1 MENLHLK
8 NLTTNKLIDYYINQ
22 IEKINTKNN
31 NFKSAHIVSKVLYDN
46 ADDIINDFEILTKLL
61 TKLYNTFIIGLKRID
76 IVNPQ
81 IKTYRN
87 HSIGYIEDIIHY
99 NIKELKIHNYID
111 NYFYNEYKSLTNI
124 FKHEINHLNL
134 LKNIDINSKW
144 IDIDYEYQ
152 YPYGEDLSIV
162 ALERRNHLTTLTHDL
177 TITINKE
184 NIIKEIITNHH

>member
-31 NFKSAHIVSKVLYDN
+31 NFKSAHIISKVLYDN

-61 TKLYNTFIIGLKRID
+61 TKLYNTFIIELKRID
-76 IVNPQ
+76 IINPQ

-87 HSIGYIEDIIHY
+87 HSIDYIEDIIHY

-177 TITINKE
+177 TITVNKE
-184 NIIKEIITNHH
+184 NIIEEIITNHH

>member
-61 TKLYNTFIIGLKRID
+61 TKLYNTFIIELKRID
-76 IVNPQ
+76 IINPQ

-99 NIKELKIHNYID
+99 NIKELNIHNY
-111 NYFYNEYKSLTNI
+111 YEYYVSKDYKHLTNI
-124 FKHEINHLNL
+124 FKHEINHLKL

-144 IDIDYEYQ
+144 IDIDYEYH
-152 YPYGEDLSIV
+152 YPYGEDLSMV
-162 ALERRNHLTTLTHDL
+162 VLELENHLTTLTHDL
-177 TITINKE
+177 TITVNKE
-184 NIIKEIITNHH
+184 NIIEEIITNHR

>member
-61 TKLYNTFIIGLKRID
+61 TKLYNTFIIELKRID
-76 IVNPQ
+76 IINPQ

-87 HSIGYIEDIIHY
+87 YSIDYIEDIIHY

-111 NYFYNEYKSLTNI
+111 NYFYNEYENLTNI
-124 FKHEINHLNL
+124 FKHEINHLKL

-144 IDIDYEYQ
+144 INIDYEYH

-162 ALERRNHLTTLTHDL
+162 ALELTNHLTTLTHDL

-184 NIIKEIITNHH
+184 NIIKEIITNHR

>member
-46 ADDIINDFEILTKLL
+46 TDDIINDFEILTKLL
-61 TKLYNTFIIGLKRID
+61 TKLYNTFIIELKRID
-76 IVNPQ
+76 IINPQ

-111 NYFYNEYKSLTNI
+111 NYFYNEYQSLTNI
-124 FKHEINHLNL
+124 FKHEINHLKL

-152 YPYGEDLSIV
+152 YPYGEDSSMV
-162 ALERRNHLTTLTHDL
+162 VLELTNHLTTLTHDL
-177 TITINKE
+177 TITVNKE
-184 NIIKEIITNHH
+184 NIIKEILTNHC

>member
-46 ADDIINDFEILTKLL
+46 TDDIINDFEILTKLL
-61 TKLYNTFIIGLKRID
+61 TKLYNTFIIELKRID
-76 IVNPQ
+76 IINPQ

-162 ALERRNHLTTLTHDL
+162 ALELTNHLTTLTHDL
-177 TITINKE
+177 TITVNKE
-184 NIIKEIITNHH
+184 NIIEEIITNHH

>member
-61 TKLYNTFIIGLKRID
+61 TKLYNTFIIELKRID
-76 IVNPQ
+76 IINPQ

-177 TITINKE
+177 TITVNKE
-184 NIIKEIITNHH
+184 NIIEEIITNHR

>member
-8 NLTTNKLIDYYINQ
+8 NLTTNKLIDYYINE
-22 IEKINTKNN
+22 IEKINKRNN
-31 NFKSAHIVSKVLYDN
+31 NFTTLQTACKIINNDTN
-46 ADDIINDFEILTKLL
+46 DIIKDLNTLTKLS
-61 TKLYNTFIIGLKRID
+61 TKLYNTFIIELKRID
-76 IVNPQ
+76 IINPQ

-162 ALERRNHLTTLTHDL
+162 VLELTNHLTTLTHDL
-177 TITINKE
+177 TITVNKE
-184 NIIKEIITNHH
+184 NIIEEIITNHH

>member
-61 TKLYNTFIIGLKRID
+61 TKLYNTFIIELKRID
-76 IVNPQ
+76 IINPQ

-124 FKHEINHLNL
+124 FKHEINHLKL

-144 IDIDYEYQ
+144 INIDYEYH

-162 ALERRNHLTTLTHDL
+162 ALELTNHLTTLTHDL
-177 TITINKE
+177 TITVNKE
-184 NIIKEIITNHH
+184 NIIEEIITNHH

>member
-8 NLTTNKLIDYYINQ
+8 NLQTNKIIDYYISE
-22 IEKINTKNN
+22 IKKIKKRNN
-31 NFKSAHIVSKVLYDN
+31 NFISAQIVSKLIYN
-46 ADDIINDFEILTKLL
+46 KADDMINDFETLIKLF
-61 TKLYNTFIIGLKRID
+61 TKLYNTLIIELKRID

-87 HSIGYIEDIIHY
+87 YSIDYIEDIIHY
-99 NIKELKIHNYID
+99 NIKELKIYNYID
-111 NYFYNEYKSLTNI
+111 NYFYNEYENLTNI
-124 FKHEINHLNL
+124 FKHEINHLKL

-144 IDIDYEYQ
+144 INIDYEYH

-162 ALERRNHLTTLTHDL
+162 ALELTNHLTILTHDL

-184 NIIKEIITNHH
+184 NIIKEIITNHR

>member
-46 ADDIINDFEILTKLL
+46 ADDIINDFEILTKLF
-61 TKLYNTFIIGLKRID
+61 TKLYNTLIIELKRID

-87 HSIGYIEDIIHY
+87 YSIDYIEDIIHY

-144 IDIDYEYQ
+144 INIDYEYH

-162 ALERRNHLTTLTHDL
+162 ALELTNHLTTLTHDL

-184 NIIKEIITNHH
+184 NIIKEIITNHR

>member
-8 NLTTNKLIDYYINQ
+8 NLQTNKIIDYYISE
-22 IEKINTKNN
+22 IEKINKRNN
-31 NFKSAHIVSKVLYDN
+31 NFTSAQIVSKLIYN
-46 ADDIINDFEILTKLL
+46 KADDMINDFETLIKLF
-61 TKLYNTFIIGLKRID
+61 TKLYNTLIIELKRID

-87 HSIGYIEDIIHY
+87 YNIDYIEDIIHY

-111 NYFYNEYKSLTNI
+111 NYFYNEYENLTNI
-124 FKHEINHLNL
+124 FKHEINHLKL

-144 IDIDYEYQ
+144 INIDYEYH

-162 ALERRNHLTTLTHDL
+162 ALELTNHLTTLTHDL

-184 NIIKEIITNHH
+184 NIIKEIITNHR

>member
-61 TKLYNTFIIGLKRID
+61 TKLYNTFIIELKRID
-76 IVNPQ
+76 IINPQ

-177 TITINKE
+177 TITVNKE
-184 NIIKEIITNHH
+184 NIIKEILTNHC

>member
-8 NLTTNKLIDYYINQ
+8 NLQTNKIIDYYISE
-22 IEKINTKNN
+22 IEKINKRNN
-31 NFKSAHIVSKVLYDN
+31 NFTSAQIVSKLIYN
-46 ADDIINDFEILTKLL
+46 KADDMINDFETLIKLF
-61 TKLYNTFIIGLKRID
+61 TKLYNTLIIELKRID

-81 IKTYRN
+81 IKRYRN
-87 HSIGYIEDIIHY
+87 YSIDYIEDIIHY

-111 NYFYNEYKSLTNI
+111 NYFYNEYENLTNI
-124 FKHEINHLNL
+124 FKHEINHLKL

-144 IDIDYEYQ
+144 INIDYEYH

-162 ALERRNHLTTLTHDL
+162 ALELTNHLTTLTHDL

-184 NIIKEIITNHH
+184 NIIKEIITNHR

>member
-61 TKLYNTFIIGLKRID
+61 TKLYNTFIIELKRID
-76 IVNPQ
+76 IINPQ

-111 NYFYNEYKSLTNI
+111 NHFYNEYQSLTNI
-124 FKHEINHLNL
+124 FKHEINHLKL

-144 IDIDYEYQ
+144 INIDYEYTYQ
-152 YPYGEDLSIV
+152 YGDDLNIV
-162 ALERRNHLTTLTHDL
+162 VLELNNHLTTLTHDL
-177 TITINKE
+177 TITVDKN
-184 NIIKEIITNHH
+184 NIIKDIETNHS

>member
-8 NLTTNKLIDYYINQ
+8 NLQTNKIIDYYISE
-22 IEKINTKNN
+22 IEKINKRNN
-31 NFKSAHIVSKVLYDN
+31 NFTSAQIVSKLIYN
-46 ADDIINDFEILTKLL
+46 KADDMINDFKTLIKLF
-61 TKLYNTFIIGLKRID
+61 TKLYNTLIIELKDID

-111 NYFYNEYKSLTNI
+111 NYFYNEYENLTNI
-124 FKHEINHLNL
+124 FKHEINHLKL

-144 IDIDYEYQ
+144 INIDYEYH

-162 ALERRNHLTTLTHDL
+162 ALELTNHLTTLTHDL

-184 NIIKEIITNHH
+184 NIIEEIITNHR

>member
-8 NLTTNKLIDYYINQ
+8 NLQTNKIIDYYIAE
-22 IEKINTKNN
+22 IEKINKRNN
-31 NFKSAHIVSKVLYDN
+31 NFTSAQIVSKLIYN
-46 ADDIINDFEILTKLL
+46 KADDMINDFETLIKLF
-61 TKLYNTFIIGLKRID
+61 TKLYNTLIIELKRID

-87 HSIGYIEDIIHY
+87 YSIDYIEDIIHY

-111 NYFYNEYKSLTNI
+111 NYFYNEYENLTNI
-124 FKHEINHLNL
+124 FKHEINHLKL
-134 LKNIDINSKW
+134 LKNIDINSKL

-152 YPYGEDLSIV
+152 YPYGEDLSLV
-162 ALERRNHLTTLTHDL
+162 ALELTNHLTTLTHDL

-184 NIIKEIITNHH
+184 NIIEEIITNHR

>member
-61 TKLYNTFIIGLKRID
+61 TKLYNTFIIELKRID
-76 IVNPQ
+76 IINPQ

-177 TITINKE
+177 TITVNKE
-184 NIIKEIITNHH
+184 NIIEEIITNHH

>member
-8 NLTTNKLIDYYINQ
+8 NLQTNKIIDYYISE
-22 IEKINTKNN
+22 IEKINKRNN
-31 NFKSAHIVSKVLYDN
+31 NFTSTQIVSKLIYN
-46 ADDIINDFEILTKLL
+46 KADDMINDFETLIKLF
-61 TKLYNTFIIGLKRID
+61 TKLYNTLIIELKRID

-87 HSIGYIEDIIHY
+87 YRIDYIEDIIHY

-111 NYFYNEYKSLTNI
+111 NYFYNEYENLTNI
-124 FKHEINHLNL
+124 FKHEINYLKL

-144 IDIDYEYQ
+144 INIDYEYH

-162 ALERRNHLTTLTHDL
+162 ALELTNHLTTLTHDL

-184 NIIKEIITNHH
+184 NIIKEIITNHR

>member
-61 TKLYNTFIIGLKRID
+61 TKLYNTFIIELKRID
-76 IVNPQ
+76 IINPQ

-111 NYFYNEYKSLTNI
+111 NYFYNEYENLTNI
-124 FKHEINHLNL
+124 FKHEINHLKL

-144 IDIDYEYQ
+144 INIDYEYH

-162 ALERRNHLTTLTHDL
+162 ALELTNHLTTLTHDL
-177 TITINKE
+177 TITVNKE
-184 NIIKEIITNHH
+184 NIIKEIITNHR

>member
-46 ADDIINDFEILTKLL
+46 ADDIINDFETLIKLF
-61 TKLYNTFIIGLKRID
+61 TKLYNTLIIELKRID

-87 HSIGYIEDIIHY
+87 YSIDYIEDIIHY

-111 NYFYNEYKSLTNI
+111 NYFYNEYENLTNI
-124 FKHEINHLNL
+124 FKHEINHLKL

-144 IDIDYEYQ
+144 INIDYEYH

-162 ALERRNHLTTLTHDL
+162 ALELTNHLTTLTHDL
-177 TITINKE
+177 TITVNKE
-184 NIIKEIITNHH
+184 NIIKEIDTNHR

>member
-8 NLTTNKLIDYYINQ
+8 NLQTNKLIDYYINQ

-61 TKLYNTFIIGLKRID
+61 TKLYNTFIIELKRID
-76 IVNPQ
+76 IINPQ

-152 YPYGEDLSIV
+152 HPYGEDLSIV
-162 ALERRNHLTTLTHDL
+162 ALERRNHLTTLTHNL
-177 TITINKE
+177 TITVNKE
-184 NIIKEIITNHH
+184 NIIEEIITNHR

>member
-61 TKLYNTFIIGLKRID
+61 TKLYNTFIIELKRID
-76 IVNPQ
+76 IINPQ

-87 HSIGYIEDIIHY
+87 YSIDYIEDIIHY

-111 NYFYNEYKSLTNI
+111 NYFYNEYENLTNI
-124 FKHEINHLNL
+124 FKHEINHLKL

-177 TITINKE
+177 TITVNKE
-184 NIIKEIITNHH
+184 NIIEEIITNHH

>member
-8 NLTTNKLIDYYINQ
+8 NLQTNKIIDYYISE
-22 IEKINTKNN
+22 IKKINKRNN
-31 NFKSAHIVSKVLYDN
+31 NFTSAQIVSKLIYN
-46 ADDIINDFEILTKLL
+46 KADDMINDFETLIKLF
-61 TKLYNTFIIGLKRID
+61 TKLYNTLIIELKRID

-87 HSIGYIEDIIHY
+87 YSIDYIEDIIHY

-111 NYFYNEYKSLTNI
+111 NYFYNEYENLTNI
-124 FKHEINHLNL
+124 FKHEINHLKL

-144 IDIDYEYQ
+144 INIDYEYH

-162 ALERRNHLTTLTHDL
+162 ALELTNHLTTLTHDL

-184 NIIKEIITNHH
+184 NIIKEIITNHR

>member
-46 ADDIINDFEILTKLL
+46 ADDIINDFETLTKLF
-61 TKLYNTFIIGLKRID
+61 TKLYNTLIIELETIN
-76 IVNPQ
+76 IVNPK
-81 IKTYRN
+81 IKVYRN
-87 HSIGYIEDIIHY
+87 HTISYIQDIIHY
-99 NIKELKIHNYID
+99 EIKELTIYNY
-111 NYFYNEYKSLTNI
+111 YEYYVTKEYKHLTNI

-162 ALERRNHLTTLTHDL
+162 ALELTNHLTTLTHDL
-177 TITINKE
+177 TITVNKE
-184 NIIKEIITNHH
+184 NIIKEIITNHR

>member
-61 TKLYNTFIIGLKRID
+61 TKLYNTLIIELESID
-76 IVNPQ
+76 IINPE

-87 HSIGYIEDIIHY
+87 HTIDYIQDIIHY
-99 NIKELKIHNYID
+99 EIKELTIYNY
-111 NYFYNEYKSLTNI
+111 YEYYVTKDYKHLTNI

-162 ALERRNHLTTLTHDL
+162 VLELTNHLTMLTHDL
-177 TITINKE
+177 TITVNKE
-184 NIIKEIITNHH
+184 NIIEEIITNHH

>member
-31 NFKSAHIVSKVLYDN
+31 NFKSAQIVSKLIYN
-46 ADDIINDFEILTKLL
+46 KADDMINDFETLIKLF
-61 TKLYNTFIIGLKRID
+61 TKLYNTLIIELKRID

-87 HSIGYIEDIIHY
+87 YSIDYIEDIIHY

-111 NYFYNEYKSLTNI
+111 NYFYNEYENLTNI
-124 FKHEINHLNL
+124 FKHEINHLKL

-144 IDIDYEYQ
+144 INIDYEYH

-162 ALERRNHLTTLTHDL
+162 ALELTNHLTTLTHDL

-184 NIIKEIITNHH
+184 NIIKEIITNHR

>member
-46 ADDIINDFEILTKLL
+46 ADDIINDFEILIKLL
-61 TKLYNTFIIGLKRID
+61 TKLYHIFIIELKRID
-76 IVNPQ
+76 IINPQ

-87 HSIGYIEDIIHY
+87 HSISYIEDIIHY
-99 NIKELKIHNYID
+99 NIKELNIHNYIN
-111 NYFYNEYKSLTNI
+111 NYFYNEYQRLTNI
-124 FKHEINHLNL
+124 FKHEINHLKL

-144 IDIDYEYQ
+144 IDIDYEYH
-152 YPYGEDLSIV
+152 YPYGEDLSMV
-162 ALERRNHLTTLTHDL
+162 VLELTNHLTTLTHDL
-177 TITINKE
+177 TITVNKE
-184 NIIKEIITNHH
+184 NIIEEIITNHR

>member
-61 TKLYNTFIIGLKRID
+61 TKLYNTFIIELKRID
-76 IVNPQ
+76 IINPQ

-144 IDIDYEYQ
+144 INIDYEYH

-177 TITINKE
+177 TITVNKE
-184 NIIKEIITNHH
+184 NIIEEIITNHH

>member
-61 TKLYNTFIIGLKRID
+61 TKLYNTFIIELKRID
-76 IVNPQ
+76 IINPQ

-111 NYFYNEYKSLTNI
+111 NYFYNDYKSLTNI

-162 ALERRNHLTTLTHDL
+162 ALELTNHLTTLTHDL
-177 TITINKE
+177 TITVNKE
-184 NIIKEIITNHH
+184 NIIEEIITNHH

>member
-8 NLTTNKLIDYYINQ
+8 NLQTNKIIDYYISE
-22 IEKINTKNN
+22 IEKINKRNN
-31 NFKSAHIVSKVLYDN
+31 NFTSAQIVSKLIYN
-46 ADDIINDFEILTKLL
+46 KADDMINDFETLIKLF
-61 TKLYNTFIIGLKRID
+61 TKLYNTLIIELKRID

-87 HSIGYIEDIIHY
+87 YSIDYIEDIIHY
-99 NIKELKIHNYID
+99 NIKELKMYNYID
-111 NYFYNEYKSLTNI
+111 NYFYNEYENLTNI
-124 FKHEINHLNL
+124 FKQEINHLKL

-144 IDIDYEYQ
+144 INIDYEYH

-162 ALERRNHLTTLTHDL
+162 ALELTNHLTTLTHDL

-184 NIIKEIITNHH
+184 NIIKEIITNHR

>member
-61 TKLYNTFIIGLKRID
+61 TKLYNTFIIELKRID
-76 IVNPQ
+76 IINPQ

-111 NYFYNEYKSLTNI
+111 NHFYNEYKSLTNI

-162 ALERRNHLTTLTHDL
+162 VLELTNHLTMLTHDL
-177 TITINKE
+177 TITVNKE
-184 NIIKEIITNHH
+184 NIIEEIITNHH